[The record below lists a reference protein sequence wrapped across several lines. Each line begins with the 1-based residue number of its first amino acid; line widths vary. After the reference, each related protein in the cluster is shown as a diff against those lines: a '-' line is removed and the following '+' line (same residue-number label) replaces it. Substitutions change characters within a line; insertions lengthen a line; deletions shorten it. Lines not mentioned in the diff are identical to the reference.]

1 MKQIVLF
8 ALLACVVFTHNDIKH
23 VQELLGELKD
33 EIHEQIVALD
43 AEWVLTQKMKQASIQ
58 ALRQTKVDQE
68 ADCDRRD
75 ENVINKKTEIQ
86 EMSDL
91 IAWIQHR
98 IHVNK
103 NRIQT
108 IEDLQ
113 CRQSLNFVDTVRDD
127 KISLTVSI
135 FVKEQLEKIV
145 SEGTSFAQ
153 KSQAMKNILSF
164 LQDIKEQKY
173 EFLELTRTMEIERE
187 ENPNMIE
194 THMGPI
200 EMKKFQEVRHEI
212 LAVLDELEAQINS
225 HIPIA
230 QADMIRVGLAY
241 LEWKQR
247 ILKENEFFEQKIVEL
262 GKQLEN
268 LGDQLLA
275 LEYSAK
281 QCRERVTDIERAIE
295 VAKNDSVLAYKDY
308 VEEHE
313 RLLKQLAIF
322 SQLYQLY
329 DKEID
334 NKTTEAEKEA
344 LTQERNDHPIV
355 GGDKSSLP
363 PQYRDEPEEP
373 LIVGGDQSSLPPQY
387 RDQTEEVEPIVGA
400 DENSLPPPEGVE
412 ETEVESNEEQEAMIV
427 GNDESSLPPEYQEPV
442 EVPELEETED
452 QEQLLIKRGP
462 LKLREVET
470 APSYKR
476 SDFILLQMKQRKTE
490 QDEVIL

>member
-8 ALLACVVFTHNDIKH
+8 ALLACVVLTHNDIKH
-23 VQELLGELKD
+23 VQELLLELKD
-33 EIHEQIVALD
+33 EIHEQILALD

-58 ALRQTKVDQE
+58 ALRQTKTDQE

-91 IAWIQHR
+91 IAWIEHR

-127 KISLTVSI
+127 KISLTVSV

-200 EMKKFQEVRHEI
+200 EMKKFQEVRNEI
-212 LAVLDELEAQINS
+212 LAVLDELEAHINS
-225 HIPIA
+225 HIPVA

-275 LEYSAK
+275 LEYSAQ
-281 QCRERVTDIERAIE
+281 QCRERVQDIERAIE
-295 VAKNDSVLAYKDY
+295 VAKNDSVLAYNDY
-308 VEEHE
+308 VDEHS

-322 SQLYQLY
+322 SQLYELY

-334 NKTTEAEKEA
+334 NKTTDEEKEA
-344 LTQERNDHPIV
+344 LTQERNDHISVGGDKNSLPPQYRDEPEEPHIV
-355 GGDKSSLP
+355 GGDQSSLP

-373 LIVGGDQSSLPPQY
+373 LIVGD
-387 RDQTEEVEPIVGA
+387 
-400 DENSLPPPEGVE
+400 
-412 ETEVESNEEQEAMIV
+412 
-427 GNDESSLPPEYQEPV
+427 DESSLPPEHREESEEEIHIVGGDSSSLPPEYQQPV
-442 EVPELEETED
+442 EVPQLEETED
-452 QEQLLIKRGP
+452 QEQLLIKKGP
-462 LKLREVET
+462 LKLREIET

>member
-23 VQELLGELKD
+23 VQELLVELKD

-58 ALRQTKVDQE
+58 ALKQTKVDQE
-68 ADCDRRD
+68 ADCERRD

-113 CRQSLNFVDTVRDD
+113 CRQSLNFVDTMRDD

-173 EFLELTRTMEIERE
+173 EFLELTRTMEIEKE

-225 HIPIA
+225 HIPVA

-262 GKQLEN
+262 GKQLEH
-268 LGDQLLA
+268 LDDQLLA
-275 LEYSAK
+275 LEYSAQ

-344 LTQERNDHPIV
+344 LTQQRHEH
-355 GGDKSSLP
+355 
-363 PQYRDEPEEP
+363 QM
-373 LIVGGDQSSLPPQY
+373 VGGDQNSLPPQY
-387 RDQTEEVEPIVGA
+387 RDQSENEEEPIVGA
-400 DENSLPPPEGVE
+400 DENSLPPPEL
-412 ETEVESNEEQEAMIV
+412 EEQEESEEQMIV
-427 GNDESSLPPEYQEPV
+427 GNTEDSLPPQYRTDQSNDDENDVPQPV
-442 EVPELEETED
+442 EVPQLEETED
-452 QEQLLIKRGP
+452 EQQLLIKKGP
-462 LKLREVET
+462 LKLREIDT

-476 SDFILLQMKQRKTE
+476 SDFILLQMKQKKTE
-490 QDEVIL
+490 LDEVIL